1 VNINNN
7 QTQQVTVNQRYKSS
21 TRIDTTVDNDA
32 FVKEFIIHGTVIS
45 TIESITREFTSGQQ
59 RVYTLTGPYGSG
71 KSTLAYYLSL
81 LIHQSDS
88 IRNLAQSKLMRCGL
102 DLNIDDAF
110 QVKKGWKVIKHVCGL
125 SQPSNAL
132 LQTVYEAAAVKFDID
147 EIHSLDEETCL
158 SKLKFILNTR
168 FEEFDGVLFLVD
180 EFGKALDYQSR
191 ADKDLY
197 FFQTLADTIQQATI
211 PSLFIGFLHQG
222 FSEYARDKDTR
233 TQKEWDKVQGRFRN
247 LGFNPSVDESLVLV
261 GDAVSKQ
268 QSVFDALKKRYDSLI
283 SLINKSYGETD
294 RSVSLTNCLPIDPF
308 VSLLLGPI
316 SRRSYSQNERSL
328 FGFLASYEKYG
339 FREFL
344 HAHYLCETTD
354 YPLYDSCHFWDY
366 MYHNLHHTLVSS
378 VDSKKWLES
387 CDAVDRALQKGEQL
401 HVKITKLIAL
411 LTVFGFNQ
419 HIHAKINVLSE
430 YFKIIGYDEEEVL
443 QSIKDLE
450 SWSIIIYRQ
459 KHDAFFVFQGT
470 DIDLN
475 ALLIEKVEQIKYG
488 VDWTT
493 AIEAQQN
500 ILATS
505 HYHETG
511 TMRWAKSKLISKIDA
526 PLESELAKIPLSGES
541 FLTFVVG
548 SDADTSKALYD
559 HFSDNPH
566 IAIGKQANLNKLKA
580 LAIELLAIKEVE
592 RKEERIINDLIAKK
606 ELQTRLLQISA
617 SIEKE
622 CQHVFES
629 CKWDYLGETLDADPL
644 TINAS
649 LIANRIYHCAPVVQN
664 ELVNRSKPSGSANA
678 AIKKLMQAMLDNSD
692 QMDLGFDEKSFPP
705 EKGIYLSCLKSK
717 GWHQSTE
724 EGFLF
729 PKVWNENA
737 VNYDAL
743 MHEVFQSGYNL
754 IKSSKEMVTAKQL
767 YEMWMQPP
775 FGLTSGLCRIYGL
788 ALLKALDGQVAYY
801 DFDST
806 QQFVFIPE
814 LDEELTAKLFRYPH
828 EAAVKYFEMSDIQ
841 SHLISSIAKA
851 SLQNVKESS
860 ILGIAKH
867 IVKIIHTLPVWVK
880 KTSGEKFEKDNE
892 FDGLSRP
899 ARELR
904 NKVIAANDP
913 YKLIL
918 DDLPMIFGIDTESED
933 AADKLSQKL
942 KFALQELSQQHDL
955 LLNVYKQ
962 LISETLNGEFDNVL
976 SNRAKYVFEHA
987 QNPNL
992 REFAI
997 RLQKYIEQEKPFEQI
1012 INLAVGQPEKNW
1024 NDTILR
1030 KGIDELRNVCIQFRR
1045 IESFAKLQ
1053 RDETSIPVSLISFD
1067 ESGNEV
1073 QYSAFINNKELDQ
1086 EKLEEVKA
1094 PIIKCLNDLSKEEKI
1109 TALQTMLKELMI
1121 KEHNNG

>member
-1 VNINNN
+1 MNINNK
-7 QTQQVTVNQRYKSS
+7 QTEQVSVNQRYKSS
-21 TRIDTTVDNDA
+21 TRIDSHLDDNV
-32 FVKEFIIHGTVIS
+32 FIEEFIVHGTVIS

-71 KSTLAYYLSL
+71 KSTLAYFLSL
-81 LIHQSDS
+81 LLHESELV
-88 IRNLAQSKLMRCGL
+88 RKHAQSKLARTGL
-102 DLNIDDAF
+102 QLDIDDAF
-110 QVKKGWKVIKHVCGL
+110 QVLKGWKVIKHVCGL

-132 LQTVYEAAAVKFDID
+132 LQSVYDASETQYDID
-147 EIHSLDEETCL
+147 EIQKLDEESCL
-158 SKLKFILNTR
+158 SKVKDLLNTG
-168 FEEFDGVLFLVD
+168 FDKYDGVLFLVD

-197 FFQTLADTIQQATI
+197 FFQTLADTIQQSNT
-211 PSLFIGFLHQG
+211 PSLFLGFLHQG
-222 FSEYARDKDTR
+222 FSEYARDKDTK

-261 GDAVSKQ
+261 GDAVSKKQ
-268 QSVFDALKKRYDSLI
+268 HVFNAFKEKYSNLIALIDR
-283 SLINKSYGETD
+283 SYGETN
-294 RSVSLTNCLPIDPF
+294 RSVSLANCLPIDPF

-328 FGFLASYEKYG
+328 FGFLASYEKFG

-344 HAHYLCETTD
+344 QTHYLCEASE

-387 CDAVDRALQKGEQL
+387 CDAVDRALQKGDTL

-411 LTVFGFNQ
+411 LTIFGFNH
-419 HIHAKINVLSE
+419 HIHSKVTVLTE
-430 YFKIIGYDEEEVL
+430 YFQCIGFDEAEVK
-443 QSIKDLE
+443 QAINDLE
-450 SWSIIIYRQ
+450 TWSIIIYRQ

-475 ALLIEKVEQIKYG
+475 ALLLEKVEQIRYG
-488 VDWTT
+488 VDWTS
-493 AIEAQQN
+493 AIESQQN

-505 HYHETG
+505 HYHKTG
-511 TMRWAKSKLISKIDA
+511 TMRWARSKLVSKVDNHLEIELSKI
-526 PLESELAKIPLSGES
+526 PISGEA

-548 SDADTSKALYD
+548 SDVDTTEALHE
-559 HFSDNPH
+559 HFANNPYV
-566 IAIGKQANLNKLKA
+566 AIGKQVNLNKLKT
-580 LAIELLAIKEVE
+580 LAIELLAIKEIE

-606 ELQTRLLQISA
+606 ELQTRLQQTSA
-617 SIEKE
+617 SVETE

-629 CKWDYLGETLDADPL
+629 CQWHYLGKTLDADPM

-649 LIANRIYHCAPVVQN
+649 SIANEIFHKSPVVQN

-678 AIKKLMQAMLDNSD
+678 AIKKLMLAMLNSSD
-692 QMDLGFDEKSFPP
+692 EKDLGFDEEKFPP

-717 GWHQSTE
+717 GWHQATE
-724 EGFLF
+724 EGYLF
-729 PKVWNENA
+729 PRSWNESIIKSNS
-737 VNYDAL
+737 L
-743 MHEVFQSGYNL
+743 MHEVFKAGYEF
-754 IKSSKEMVTAKQL
+754 IKSSNQMVTVKEL
-767 YEMWMQPP
+767 YELWMQPP
-775 FGLTSGLCRIYGL
+775 YGLTAGLCRIYGL
-788 ALLKALDGQVAYY
+788 ALLKALDGQIAYY

-806 QQFVFIPE
+806 QQFVYIPE
-814 LDEELTAKLFRYPH
+814 IDEELTSKLFKHPH
-828 EAAVKYFEMSDIQ
+828 EAGVKYFEVSDIQ

-851 SLQNVKESS
+851 SLEDVKESS

-880 KTSGEKFEKDNE
+880 KTSGDKFEQSADFE
-892 FDGLSRP
+892 GLSRP

-918 DDLPMIFGIDTESED
+918 DDLPMIFDIDTDKDD
-933 AADKLSQKL
+933 AADKLSKNL
-942 KFALQELSQQHDL
+942 KFALQELSQQHVL
-955 LLNVYKQ
+955 LLNVYKH
-962 LISETLNGEFDNVL
+962 LITDTLNGKFDEKL
-976 SNRAKYVFEHA
+976 SERARYVSEQA

-992 REFAI
+992 KEFAT
-997 RLQKYIEQEKPFEQI
+997 RLQKYIEQAKPFEQI

-1024 NDTILR
+1024 NDKILR
-1030 KGIDELRNVCIQFRR
+1030 NGIDELRNVCIQFRR

-1053 RDETSIPVSLISFD
+1053 KNETSTPVSLISID
-1067 ESGNEV
+1067 ESGKEV
-1073 QYSAFINNKELDQ
+1073 QYSAFINNTVIDKF
-1086 EKLEEVKA
+1086 KLEEIRT
-1094 PIIKCLNDLSKEEKI
+1094 PILECLTELSKEEKI
-1109 TALQTMLKELMI
+1109 VALQGFLKELMI
-1121 KEHNNG
+1121 KEDS